1 MIIVEIS
8 RFNLRVWCVGSEY
21 KRGEIERGS
30 KGGGVERKG
39 REQVSGQKEEDVGKE
54 QEKIKV
60 YDDTSLRQND
70 IF

>member
-30 KGGGVERKG
+30 KGGSRKEG
-39 REQVSGQKEEDVGKE
+39 EGIG
-54 QEKIKV
+54 
-60 YDDTSLRQND
+60 
-70 IF
+70 